1 MTSGRPMML
10 HLDEVYCQFPEDEE
24 EQTNEDGTKV
34 HGCMSI
40 NLLFLSKRLTV
51 YQRLEMEV

>member
-1 MTSGRPMML
+1 MML